1 MKRILIAVFLISM
14 TAVVYSQAGTIREIT
29 GEVELK
35 TAGSSVF
42 IPAQNGSPVAENT
55 IISTGFRSTAVVAV
69 GSTLITVQPLTR
81 LTLSEIQS
89 SAGMENLNVDLQAGR
104 IRVEVKPPAGT
115 RANTTVQSPSA
126 TASVRGTTLEMD
138 VNNLDVIE
146 GTVNWAGQDKVP
158 VSVSNGSST
167 ISNSGSAENPNWLS
181 SNDLS
186 PSPPVGSGASGEI
199 LPTNTTAFPMQDGTV
214 SITLDWHN

>member
-1 MKRILIAVFLISM
+1 MKKVLIAVLLLSM
-14 TAVVYSQAGTIREIT
+14 AAAVYSQTGTIREIT

-35 TAGSSVF
+35 TAGSSAFV
-42 IPAQNGSPVAENT
+42 PAQNGSPVAENT

-89 SAGMENLNVDLQAGR
+89 SAGIENLNVDLQAGR

-115 RANTTVQSPSA
+115 RANTVVQSPSA

-138 VNNLDVIE
+138 INNLDVID
-146 GTVNWAGQDKVP
+146 GTVNWVGSDK
-158 VSVSNGSST
+158 VSVSVSGGSST
-167 ISNSGSAENPNWLS
+167 ISSSGSAENPITLS
-181 SNDLS
+181 SIDLL

-199 LPTNTTAFPMQDGTV
+199 LPTNTTAFPVQDGTI
-214 SITLDWHN
+214 SITLDWN